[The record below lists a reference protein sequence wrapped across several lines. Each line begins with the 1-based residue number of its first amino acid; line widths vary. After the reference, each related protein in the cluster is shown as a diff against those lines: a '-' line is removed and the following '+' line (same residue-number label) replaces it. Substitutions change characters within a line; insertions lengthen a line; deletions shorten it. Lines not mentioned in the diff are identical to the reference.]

1 MNISFFIARRLI
13 GKNEYRFSRPVI
25 RIAIAAVSLSL
36 TIMLLSLAIVK
47 GFQKEITDKV
57 IGFNSHIQVSNF
69 LNGNS
74 YESTILKQRDS
85 LKLLISD
92 IKGIKHIQSFAT
104 KAGIIKTDNEIQGV
118 VLKGLTTDF
127 DTTL

>member
-1 MNISFFIARRLI
+1 MNFSFFIARRLI

-25 RIAIAAVSLSL
+25 RIAIVAISLSI

-92 IKGIKHIQSFAT
+92 IKGINISNPMQQKLA
-104 KAGIIKTDNEIQGV
+104 
-118 VLKGLTTDF
+118 
-127 DTTL
+127 